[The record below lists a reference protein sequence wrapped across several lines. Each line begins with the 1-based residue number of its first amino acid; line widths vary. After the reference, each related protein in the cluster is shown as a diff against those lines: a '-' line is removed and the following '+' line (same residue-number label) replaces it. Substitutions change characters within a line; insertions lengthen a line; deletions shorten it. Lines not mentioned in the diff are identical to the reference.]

1 MREVLKA
8 AHLFGEA
15 SGHAG
20 MARDAFV
27 DVIAEAVV
35 KATNRSAAPSP
46 PAGPTHTHLDHD
58 HHQGDTTLP
67 REGIAAAAVDGHARI
82 SSAFGAR
89 TDPITGKH
97 STHHGVDIAAAAGTA
112 ITSISAGTVV
122 KAGAAGGYGNV
133 VEVQGADGTITRY
146 AHAERIDVRVGERVE
161 VGDALATVG
170 STGRSTGPHLHLEVR
185 KGGVAVDPTTA
196 LLAQGRGR

>member
-1 MREVLKA
+1 
-8 AHLFGEA
+8 
-15 SGHAG
+15 
-20 MARDAFV
+20 MA
-27 DVIAEAVV
+27 EM
-35 KATNRSAAPSP
+35 S
-46 PAGPTHTHLDHD
+46 
-58 HHQGDTTLP
+58 
-67 REGIAAAAVDGHARI
+67 RI
-82 SSAFGAR
+82 
-89 TDPITGKH
+89 
-97 STHHGVDIAAAAGTA
+97 DIAAAAGTA